1 MMKSNYDIMRENYL
15 FDMKRMYLRDLFYQM
30 DTNGDRVV
38 SKEEIMNYM
47 INTLQMDIDT
57 AKDSTDVIF
66 KEIDENNDEFLQIDE
81 FADNYI
87 EIVRKVRAK
96 QIGYEDQMIDG
107 YEEFKYYTKI
117 IKQKKLKN
125 D

>member
-15 FDMKRMYLRDLFYQM
+15 FDMKRQYLRDLFYQM

>member
-1 MMKSNYDIMRENYL
+1 
-15 FDMKRMYLRDLFYQM
+15 
-30 DTNGDRVV
+30 
-38 SKEEIMNYM
+38 MNYM